1 MEIIRIGTDN
11 TIGKREIQDVVRDLQ
26 DVVGGFFE
34 IVRPQGMRTTDYVM
48 IVNESGLMRGL
59 PENRAGSSLYRHT
72 IVGDIVIMPERFTS
86 SGPDLVGFR
95 PGEAETVIKAFLTQA
110 PYLRRDDVAQERK
123 TEGKSEAGPEK
134 EEHKAF
140 LVAEHPR
147 RSLTGFHLTAE
158 IPVRCQDQ
166 QPDEAL
172 VPGYAILHDH
182 RGPGENRNV
191 TNMFGTL
198 ASGSFEAYG
207 DCVLVKIRPDEES
220 LYGLAVEPMT
230 LKEIDTVMESFGFP
244 KDAWFTKD
252 MLRCSRD
259 QISGNVSEE
268 LSLSLYAHSY
278 PYPERD
284 MILIPEG
291 KKEFAA
297 VIEGRTYAGR
307 ILDSTGNV
315 LMAETPWIGS
325 SEPIEGPSAWHK
337 GKIDMN
343 DIVRIDERMKKDFPD
358 LSAAISE
365 SVSVTERKI
374 SLFEKTRQNSLSR

>member
-1 MEIIRIGTDN
+1 MEIIRIGADD
-11 TIGKREIQDVVRDLQ
+11 TIQKMDIPGDLGKLMKGLSDI
-26 DVVGGFFE
+26 VGGFVE
-34 IVRPQGMRTTDYVM
+34 RVKPMGLRTTDYVM
-48 IVNESGLMRGL
+48 LVNDNGFAMGL
-59 PENRAGSSLYRHT
+59 PENRTGGALYRNQ
-72 IVGDIVIMPERFTS
+72 IVGDIVIIKEGDTS
-86 SGPDLVGFR
+86 EGRDFIAFQ
-95 PGEAETVIKAFLTQA
+95 PGEADRLIEAFRSQA
-110 PYLRRDDVAQERK
+110 PYLTVPEPKGYSDPI
-123 TEGKSEAGPEK
+123 PEK
-134 EEHKAF
+134 ERERKLY

-191 TNMFGTL
+191 TNMFGTM

-207 DCVLVKIRPDEES
+207 DCVLVKIRPDGES